1 MMIEQFRMDR
11 RVALVTGGTS
21 GIGLAIAKA
30 LAGAGARVVLSGRSA
45 ERGDEALEAFRADD
59 LDADFLSCD
68 VADAGSVSAMVRE
81 VVSVHGGLHV
91 LVNSAAINIVKPALD
106 HTLEDLDALLTS
118 NVRGAFLCAQEAAR
132 AMVAQGGGGKIVLL
146 TSMVAERAVPN
157 QSAYVA
163 TKGAVVSLTRALA
176 LEWAPHGIQVNA
188 LGPQLT
194 KTPMTGGLFANPDKM
209 AEVFA
214 RTPAGRAGLP
224 EDLTGAALFL
234 CSSASDYLTGQ
245 HIIVDGGR
253 AAAG

>member
-1 MMIEQFRMDR
+1 MIKQFRMDG

-30 LAGAGARVVLSGRSA
+30 LADAGARVVIAGRSKK
-45 ERGDEALEAFRADD
+45 RGNETLEAFRADS
-59 LDADFLSCD
+59 LEADFLSCD
-68 VADAGSVSAMVRE
+68 VGDADSVSNLIGE
-81 VVSVHGGLHV
+81 VVSSHGGLHV

-106 HTLEDLDALLTS
+106 HAPEDVDALLTS
-118 NVRGAFLCAQEAAR
+118 NVRGAFLCAQEAAKV
-132 AMVAQGGGGKIVLL
+132 MVDQGGGGKIVLL

-157 QSAYVA
+157 QAVYVA

-176 LEWAPHGIQVNA
+176 LEWAPHDIQVNA

-194 KTPMTGGLFANPDKM
+194 KTPMTGGLFANQEKM
-209 AEVFA
+209 AEVHA
-214 RTPAGRAGLP
+214 RTPAGRAGVP

-245 HIIVDGGR
+245 HIVVDGGR
-253 AAAG
+253 GAAG

>member
-1 MMIEQFRMDR
+1 ME
-11 RVALVTGGTS
+11 
-21 GIGLAIAKA
+21 
-30 LAGAGARVVLSGRSA
+30 
-45 ERGDEALEAFRADD
+45 
-59 LDADFLSCD
+59 
-68 VADAGSVSAMVRE
+68 E
-81 VVSVHGGLHV
+81 VVSSHGGLHV

-106 HTLEDLDALLTS
+106 HTPEDLDALLKS

-157 QSAYVA
+157 QSAYIA

>member
-1 MMIEQFRMDR
+1 MDG
-11 RVALVTGGTS
+11 RVAVVTGGTS

-30 LAGAGARVVLSGRSA
+30 LADAGARVVISGRSQ
-45 ERGDEALEAFRADD
+45 ERGEEALEALRADG
-59 LDADFLSCD
+59 LDAQFLACD
-68 VADAGSVSAMVRE
+68 VSDAGSVSNLIGE
-81 VVSVHGGLHV
+81 VVSSHGGLNV

-106 HTLEDLDALLTS
+106 HAPEDVDALLAS
-118 NVRGAFLCAQEAAR
+118 NVRGAFLCAQEAAKV
-132 AMVAQGGGGKIVLL
+132 MVDQGGGKIVLL

-157 QSAYVA
+157 QAVYVA

-194 KTPMTGGLFANPDKM
+194 KTPMTGGLFANPEKM
-209 AEVFA
+209 AEVHA
-214 RTPAGRAGLP
+214 RTPAGRAGAP

-253 AAAG
+253 GAAG

>member
-1 MMIEQFRMDR
+1 MDG
-11 RVALVTGGTS
+11 RVAIVTGGTS

-30 LAGAGARVVLSGRSA
+30 LADAGAKVVLAGRSV
-45 ERGDEALEAFRADD
+45 ERGDEALEALRADN
-59 LDADFLSCD
+59 LDAQFLACD
-68 VADAGSVSAMVRE
+68 VGDAESVSALVGE
-81 VVSVHGGLHV
+81 VVSRHGGLNV
-91 LVNSAAINIVKPALD
+91 MVNSAAINIVKPALD
-106 HTLEDLDALLTS
+106 HAPEDVDVLLTS
-118 NVRGAFLCAQEAAR
+118 NVRGAFLCAQEAAKV
-132 AMVAQGGGGKIVLL
+132 MVDGGGGKIVLL

-157 QSAYVA
+157 QAVYVA

-194 KTPMTGGLFANPDKM
+194 KTPMTGGLFANPEKM
-209 AEVFA
+209 AEVHA

-245 HIIVDGGR
+245 HIVVDGGR
-253 AAAG
+253 GAAG

>member
-1 MMIEQFRMDR
+1 MIEQFRIDG

-21 GIGLAIAKA
+21 GIGLAIGKA
-30 LAGAGARVVLSGRSA
+30 LAGAGARVVIAGRSQD
-45 ERGDEALEAFRADD
+45 RGDEALSAFRADG
-59 LDADFLSCD
+59 LEADFLSCD
-68 VADAGSVSAMVRE
+68 VGEAGSISALVGE
-81 VVSVHGGLHV
+81 VVSSRGGLDA

-106 HTLEDLDALLTS
+106 HTPEDVDALLSS

-132 AMVAQGGGGKIVLL
+132 AMVEGGGGGKIVFL

-194 KTPMTGGLFANPDKM
+194 KTPMTDGLFANPEKM
-209 AEVFA
+209 AEVHA
-214 RTPAGRAGLP
+214 RTPAGRAGMP
-224 EDLTGAALFL
+224 EDIAGAALFL

-245 HIIVDGGR
+245 HIVVDGGR
-253 AAAG
+253 GAAG

>member
-1 MMIEQFRMDR
+1 MDG

-30 LAGAGARVVLSGRSA
+30 LADAGARVVIAGRSK
-45 ERGDEALEAFRADD
+45 ERGDEALEALRADN
-59 LDADFLSCD
+59 LDAQFLACD
-68 VADAGSVSAMVRE
+68 VGDADSVSAMVGE
-81 VVSVHGGLHV
+81 VISSHGGLNV

-106 HTLEDLDALLTS
+106 HAPEDVDALLAS
-118 NVRGAFLCAQEAAR
+118 NVRGAFLCAQEAAKV
-132 AMVAQGGGGKIVLL
+132 MVDQGGGKIVLL

-157 QSAYVA
+157 QAVYVA

-176 LEWAPHGIQVNA
+176 LEWAPHDIQVNA

-194 KTPMTGGLFANPDKM
+194 KTPMTGGLFANPEKM
-209 AEVFA
+209 AEVHA
-214 RTPAGRAGLP
+214 RTPAGRAGVP

-245 HIIVDGGR
+245 HIVVDGGR
-253 AAAG
+253 GAAG

>member
-1 MMIEQFRMDR
+1 MINQFRMDG
-11 RVALVTGGTS
+11 RVAIVTGGTS
-21 GIGLAIAKA
+21 GIGLAIGKA
-30 LAGAGARVVLSGRSA
+30 LADAGGRVVISGRSV
-45 ERGDEALEAFRADD
+45 ERGDEALEAFRADG
-59 LDADFLSCD
+59 LDAQFLSCD
-68 VADAGSVSAMVRE
+68 VGDAGSVSGLVGE
-81 VVSVHGGLHV
+81 VVSSHGGLHV

-106 HTLEDLDALLTS
+106 HAPEDVDALLTS
-118 NVRGAFLCAQEAAR
+118 NVRGAFLCAQEAAKV
-132 AMVAQGGGGKIVLL
+132 MVDQGGGKIVLL

-157 QSAYVA
+157 QAVYVA
-163 TKGAVVSLTRALA
+163 TKGAVVSLVRALA

-209 AEVFA
+209 AEVYA

-245 HIIVDGGR
+245 HIVVDGGR
-253 AAAG
+253 GAAG

>member
-1 MMIEQFRMDR
+1 MDG
-11 RVALVTGGTS
+11 RVAIVTGGTS

-30 LAGAGARVVLSGRSA
+30 LADAGANVTIAGRSQ
-45 ERGDEALEAFRADD
+45 ERGDEALEAFRADG
-59 LDADFLSCD
+59 LDAGFLSCD
-68 VADAGSVSAMVRE
+68 VGDAGSVSALVGE
-81 VVSVHGGLHV
+81 VVSSYGGLNV

-106 HTLEDLDALLTS
+106 HAPEDVDALLSS
-118 NVRGAFLCAQEAAR
+118 NVRGAFLCAQTAAKV
-132 AMVAQGGGGKIVLL
+132 MVDQGGGKIVLL

-157 QSAYVA
+157 QAVYVA

-176 LEWAPHGIQVNA
+176 LEWAPHDIQVNA

-194 KTPMTGGLFANPDKM
+194 KTPMTGGLFANPEKM
-209 AEVFA
+209 AEVHA
-214 RTPAGRAGLP
+214 RTPAGRAGAP

-253 AAAG
+253 GAAG

>member
-1 MMIEQFRMDR
+1 MDG

-30 LAGAGARVVLSGRSA
+30 LADAGARVVIAGRSK
-45 ERGDEALEAFRADD
+45 ERGDEALEALRADN
-59 LDADFLSCD
+59 LDAQFLACD
-68 VADAGSVSAMVRE
+68 VGDADSVSAMVGE
-81 VVSVHGGLHV
+81 VISSHGGLNV

-106 HTLEDLDALLTS
+106 HAPEDVDALLAS
-118 NVRGAFLCAQEAAR
+118 NVRGAFLCAQEAAKV
-132 AMVAQGGGGKIVLL
+132 MVDQGGGKVVLL

-157 QSAYVA
+157 QAVYVA

-176 LEWAPHGIQVNA
+176 LEWAPHDIQVNA

-194 KTPMTGGLFANPDKM
+194 KTPMTGGLFANPEKM
-209 AEVFA
+209 AEVHA
-214 RTPAGRAGLP
+214 RTPAGRAGVP

-245 HIIVDGGR
+245 HIVVDGGR
-253 AAAG
+253 GAAG

>member
-1 MMIEQFRMDR
+1 MDG
-11 RVALVTGGTS
+11 RVAIVTGGTS

-30 LAGAGARVVLSGRSA
+30 LADAGANVVVAGRSQ
-45 ERGDEALEAFRADD
+45 ERGEEALEALRADG
-59 LDADFLSCD
+59 LDAQFLACD
-68 VADAGSVSAMVRE
+68 VGDAESVSNLIGE
-81 VVSVHGGLHV
+81 VVSSHGGLHV

-106 HTLEDLDALLTS
+106 HAPEDVDALLTS
-118 NVRGAFLCAQEAAR
+118 NVRGAFLSAQTAAKV
-132 AMVAQGGGGKIVLL
+132 MVDQGGGKIVLL

-157 QSAYVA
+157 QAVYVA

-194 KTPMTGGLFANPDKM
+194 KTPMTGGLFANPEKM
-209 AEVFA
+209 AEVHA
-214 RTPAGRAGLP
+214 RTPAGRAGAP

-253 AAAG
+253 GAAG

>member
-1 MMIEQFRMDR
+1 MDG
-11 RVALVTGGTS
+11 RVAVVTGGTS

-30 LAGAGARVVLSGRSA
+30 LADAGARVVISGRSQ
-45 ERGDEALEAFRADD
+45 ERGDEALEALRADG
-59 LDADFLSCD
+59 LDAQFLACD
-68 VADAGSVSAMVRE
+68 VSDAGSVSALINE
-81 VVSVHGGLHV
+81 VVSSHGGLNV

-106 HTLEDLDALLTS
+106 HAPEDVDALLAS
-118 NVRGAFLCAQEAAR
+118 NVRGAFLCAQTAAKV
-132 AMVAQGGGGKIVLL
+132 MVDQGGGKIVLL

-157 QSAYVA
+157 QAVYVA

-176 LEWAPHGIQVNA
+176 LEWAPHDIQVNA

-194 KTPMTGGLFANPDKM
+194 KTPMTGGLFANPEKM
-209 AEVFA
+209 AEVHA
-214 RTPAGRAGLP
+214 RTPAGRAGAP

-253 AAAG
+253 GAAG